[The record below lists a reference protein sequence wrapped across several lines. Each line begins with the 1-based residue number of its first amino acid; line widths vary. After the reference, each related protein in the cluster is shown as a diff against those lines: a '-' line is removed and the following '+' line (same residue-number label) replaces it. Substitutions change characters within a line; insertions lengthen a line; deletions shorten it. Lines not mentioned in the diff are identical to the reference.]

1 MQARPIV
8 VKPVNSLSSSQ
19 RSSENIS
26 NIDIFLAV
34 VISMAMLTAIV
45 IPIYAYIYKELQD
58 SLSRK
63 PHPKFSCSQCQY
75 VGNNNYLKC
84 ALHPSIA
91 FTEQAVNCKDYDPNI
106 QVKQVGKLIDIWK
119 KIRNTSPD

>member
-8 VKPVNSLSSSQ
+8 IKPVTSLPSSQ
-19 RSSENIS
+19 LGRENIS
-26 NIDIFLAV
+26 RVDIVLAM
-34 VISMAMLTAIV
+34 VIGVTMLTAIV
-45 IPIYAYIYKELQD
+45 IPIYAYIHKELQD

-106 QVKQVGKLIDIWK
+106 QVKQVGKLSNIWK